1 MNLRMVY
8 GFMFTAKEPFQLS
21 AEDRGRLE
29 QLLRSTRVAAGLAR
43 RARVLLL
50 LADGTSLRD
59 IQAQTGMSPRRT
71 LHWKQCWRDQGLDGL
86 LDAPRAGRP
95 RKVTTAKEAAIV
107 AATQASPPGPLTHW
121 STRRL
126 ARRWGVSHV
135 TVMRIWHKVGLQPHR
150 LERYMASPDPDFEAK
165 AKDILGL
172 YLEPPEKAAV
182 FCIDEKTAI
191 QALDRTQ
198 PALPLRPGSP
208 ERHTVEYVRH
218 GTVSLFAALEVHS
231 GKVLGRCAP
240 RHTSEAF
247 VDFLEEAL
255 AKHRGK
261 TIHVVLDNLSVHKTP
276 VVKAWMAKHPKVQF
290 HFTPTYA
297 SWLNQVEI
305 WLGMITRDC
314 IRRGIFHSVPDLT
327 HQIMQYIRLYNRN
340 AQPFRWTY
348 SNPKKRIRVSLSS
361 VTEH

>member
-1 MNLRMVY
+1 MVY
-8 GFMFTAKEPFQLS
+8 RLMFTTKEPF
-21 AEDRGRLE
+21 RLQPQE
-29 QLLRSTRVAAGLAR
+29 RADLQQLLRSTRISAGLAR
-43 RARVLLL
+43 RARVVLL
-50 LADGTSLRD
+50 LAEGVSLRG
-59 IQAQTGMSPRRT
+59 IQAQTDMSPRRIR
-71 LHWKQCWRDQGLDGL
+71 HWKLSWRKKGLDGL

-95 RKVTTAKEAAIV
+95 KKLTVAKEATIL
-107 AATQASPPGPLTHW
+107 AATQGPPPSPITHW

-126 ARRWGVSHV
+126 ARRVGLSHV
-135 TVMRIWHKVGLQPHR
+135 TVMRVWHKVGLQPHR

-172 YLEPPEKAAV
+172 YLQPPEKAAV

-198 PALPLRPGSP
+198 PALPLRPGRP

-231 GKVLGRCAP
+231 GKVLGRCVP
-240 RHTSEAF
+240 RHTSQEFVAF
-247 VDFLEEAL
+247 LDQAVA
-255 AKHRGK
+255 AHRRK
-261 TIHVVLDNLSVHKTP
+261 KIHVILDNLSVHKTP
-276 VVKAWMAKHPKVQF
+276 AVQTWVAQHPNVEF
-290 HFTPTYA
+290 HFTPTYS

-314 IRRGIFHSVPDLT
+314 LRRGVFHSVPELV
-327 HQIMQYIRLYNRN
+327 HKIKSYIQLYNRN

-348 SNPKKRIRVSLSS
+348 TNPKKRIRVSLSS
-361 VTEH
+361 VTRH

>member
-1 MNLRMVY
+1 MVY
-8 GFMFTAKEPFQLS
+8 RLMFTAKEPFRLLPEEQT
-21 AEDRGRLE
+21 GLE
-29 QLLRSTRVAAGLAR
+29 QLLRSTRVSAGLAR
-43 RARVLLL
+43 RARALLL
-50 LADGTSLRD
+50 LADGRSVRH
-59 IQAQTGMSPRRT
+59 IQAQTGLSPRRT
-71 LHWKQCWRDQGLDGL
+71 LHWKRCWRENGLDGL

-95 RKVTTAKEAAIV
+95 RKMTGTKEAAIV
-107 AATQASPPGPLTHW
+107 AATQASPPGPITHC

-135 TVMRIWHKVGLQPHR
+135 TVMRVWHKVGLQPHR
-150 LERYMASPDPDFEAK
+150 LKRYMSSPDPDFEAK

-172 YLEPPEKAAV
+172 YLEPPKKAAV

-198 PALPLRPGSP
+198 PALPLRPERP

-231 GKVLGRCAP
+231 GKVVGRCAL

-247 VDFLEEAL
+247 VKFLEEAL
-255 AKHRGK
+255 AKHRRK
-261 TIHVVLDNLSVHKTP
+261 TIHVILDNLSVHKTP
-276 VVKAWMAKHPKVQF
+276 AVKAWAAMHPKVQF

-305 WLGMITRDC
+305 WLGMVTRDC
-314 IRRGIFHSVPDLT
+314 IRRGIFHSAPHLS
-327 HQIMQYIRLYNRN
+327 HQIMKYIRLYNRN

-348 SNPKKRIRVSLSS
+348 SNPKKRIHLSLSS
-361 VTEH
+361 VTRH

>member
-1 MNLRMVY
+1 
-8 GFMFTAKEPFQLS
+8 MFTAKEPFRLLPKES
-21 AEDRGRLE
+21 ADLE
-29 QLLRSTRVAAGLAR
+29 QLMRSTRVSAGLAR
-43 RARVLLL
+43 RARALAL
-50 LADGTSLRD
+50 LAEGRSLRQ

-71 LHWKQCWRDQGLDGL
+71 RHWKQCWQKRGLDGL

-95 RKVTTAKEAAIV
+95 RKMTAAKETAIV
-107 AATQASPPGPLTHW
+107 AATQASPPKPMTHW

-126 ARRWGVSHV
+126 ARRWGISHV
-135 TVMRIWHKVGLQPHR
+135 TVMRVWHKVGLQPQR
-150 LERYMASPDPDFEAK
+150 LKRYMASPDPQFETK

-172 YLEPPEKAAV
+172 YLEPPEKAVV
-182 FCIDEKTAI
+182 FCVDEKTAI

-247 VDFLEEAL
+247 VEFLSEAV
-255 AKHRGK
+255 AHQGGK
-261 TIHVVLDNLSVHKTP
+261 TIHVILDNLAVHKTP
-276 VVKAWMAKHPKVQF
+276 TVKAWAAAHPKVHF

-314 IRRGIFHSVPDLT
+314 IRRGIFHSVPDLN
-327 HQIMQYIRLYNRN
+327 HQIMNYIRLYNRH
-340 AQPFRWTY
+340 AQPFHWTY

-361 VTEH
+361 VTGH

>member
-1 MNLRMVY
+1 MRLCMVY
-8 GFMFTAKEPFQLS
+8 RLMFTAKEPFCLLPKES
-21 AEDRGRLE
+21 AELE
-29 QLLRSTRVAAGLAR
+29 QLLRSTRVSAGLAR

-50 LADGTSLRD
+50 LTAGRSLRQ
-59 IQAQTGMSPRRT
+59 IQGQTGMSPRRT
-71 LHWKQCWRDQGLDGL
+71 RHWKQCWQTKGLDGL

-95 RKVTTAKEAAIV
+95 RKISATEETAIV
-107 AATQASPPGPLTHW
+107 AATQASPPQPLTHW

-135 TVMRIWHKVGLQPHR
+135 TVMRVWHKVGLQPHR
-150 LERYMASPDPDFEAK
+150 LKHYMASPDPQFETK

-172 YLEPPEKAAV
+172 YLQPPEKAVV
-182 FCIDEKTAI
+182 FCVDEKTAI

-231 GKVLGRCAP
+231 GRVLGRCAP

-247 VDFLEEAL
+247 LDFLDQAV
-255 AKHRGK
+255 ACHRRK
-261 TIHVVLDNLSVHKTP
+261 TIHVILDNLAVHKTP
-276 VVKAWMAKHPKVQF
+276 AVKAWVAAHPRVHF

-327 HQIMQYIRLYNRN
+327 HHIMNYIRLYNRQ
-340 AQPFRWTY
+340 AQPFHWTY

-361 VTEH
+361 VTRH

>member
-1 MNLRMVY
+1 MILCMVY
-8 GFMFTAKEPFQLS
+8 RLMFTAKEPFHLLVEER
-21 AEDRGRLE
+21 ARLE
-29 QLLRSTRVAAGLAR
+29 QLLRSTRIAAGLAR
-43 RARVLLL
+43 RARALLL
-50 LADGTSLRD
+50 LADGVSLRE
-59 IQAQTGMSPRRT
+59 IQTQTGLSPRRT
-71 LHWKQCWRDQGLDGL
+71 LHWKRCWRDQGLDGL

-95 RKVTTAKEAAIV
+95 RKVSAAKEAAIV
-107 AATQASPPGPLTHW
+107 AATQASPPGPITHW

-135 TVMRIWHKVGLQPHR
+135 TVMRVWHKMGLQPHR
-150 LERYMASPDPDFEAK
+150 LQHYMASPDPDFETK

-172 YLEPPEKAAV
+172 YLATPEKAAV

-198 PALPLRPGSP
+198 PALPLRPGSV

-231 GKVLGRCAP
+231 GKILGRCAP

-247 VDFLEEAL
+247 VTFLDEAL
-255 AKHRGK
+255 AQHRGK
-261 TIHVVLDNLSVHKTP
+261 TIHVILDNLAVHKTP
-276 VVKAWMAKHPKVQF
+276 TVKSWMAKHPKVQF

-327 HQIMQYIRLYNRN
+327 HQIMTYIRLYNRN
-340 AQPFRWTY
+340 AQPFHWTY
-348 SNPKKRIRVSLSS
+348 ANPKKRIRVSLSS
-361 VTEH
+361 VTGH

>member
-1 MNLRMVY
+1 MTLCVVY
-8 GFMFTAKEPFQLS
+8 RLMFTAKEPFRLLP
-21 AEDRGRLE
+21 AEQAHLE
-29 QLLRSTRVAAGLAR
+29 QLVRSTRGSAGLAR
-43 RARVLLL
+43 RARALLL
-50 LADGTSLRD
+50 LADGSSLRQ

-71 LHWKQCWRDQGLDGL
+71 LHWKRRWGESKMDGL

-95 RKVTTAKEAAIV
+95 RKMTAAKEAAIV
-107 AATQASPPGPLTHW
+107 AATQASPPGPITQW
-121 STRRL
+121 STRQL

-135 TVMRIWHKVGLQPHR
+135 TVMRVWHKVGLQPHR
-150 LERYMASPDPDFEAK
+150 LQRYMASPDPDFEAK

-198 PALPLRPGSP
+198 PALPLRPGQP

-231 GKVLGRCAP
+231 GKVVARCAP

-247 VDFLEEAL
+247 VGFLDQAV
-255 AKHRGK
+255 ARHREK
-261 TIHVVLDNLSVHKTP
+261 TIHVILDNLAVHKTP
-276 VVKAWMAKHPKVQF
+276 AVKAWATAHPYVQF

-305 WLGMITRDC
+305 WLGMITRHC
-314 IRRGIFHSVPDLT
+314 IRRGIFHSVSDLI
-327 HQIMQYIRLYNRN
+327 HQIMNYIRLYNRN
-340 AQPFRWTY
+340 AQPFHWTY

-361 VTEH
+361 VTQH

>member
-1 MNLRMVY
+1 MGLGMVY
-8 GFMFTAKEPFQLS
+8 RLMFTTKELFRLLPDEH
-21 AEDRGRLE
+21 ARLE
-29 QLLRSTRVAAGLAR
+29 QMLRSTRISAGLAR
-43 RARVLLL
+43 RARALLL
-50 LADGTSLRD
+50 LADGRSLRY
-59 IQAQTGMSPRRT
+59 IQTQTGMSPRRT
-71 LHWKQCWRDQGLDGL
+71 LHWKQCWRENGLDGL

-95 RKVTTAKEAAIV
+95 RKMTVAKEVAIV
-107 AATQASPPGPLTHW
+107 AATQASPPEPITHW

-126 ARRWGVSHV
+126 ARRWGISHV
-135 TVMRIWHKVGLQPHR
+135 TVMRVWHKVGLQPHR
-150 LERYMASPDPDFEAK
+150 LKRYMASPDPHFEAK

-172 YLEPPEKAAV
+172 YLHPPEKAAV

-198 PALPLRPGSP
+198 PALPLRPGHP
-208 ERHTVEYVRH
+208 ERHTAEYVRH

-231 GKVLGRCAP
+231 GKVVGRCAP

-247 VDFLEEAL
+247 VEFLEQAL
-255 AKHRGK
+255 AKHQRK
-261 TIHVVLDNLSVHKTP
+261 TIHVILDNLSVHKTP
-276 VVKAWMAKHPKVQF
+276 AVKAWAARHPKVQF

-314 IRRGIFHSVPDLT
+314 IRRGIFHSVPQLT
-327 HQIMQYIRLYNRN
+327 HQIMNYIRLYNRN

-361 VTEH
+361 VTPH